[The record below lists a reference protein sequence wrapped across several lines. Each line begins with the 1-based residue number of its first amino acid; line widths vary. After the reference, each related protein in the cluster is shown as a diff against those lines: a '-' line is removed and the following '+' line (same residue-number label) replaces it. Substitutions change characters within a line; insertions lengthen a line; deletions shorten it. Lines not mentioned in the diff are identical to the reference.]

1 MLKRQPMDLI
11 STTNTTTDL
20 DKTAGAKVVKWK
32 KRAYAAWTLFVIL
45 LVLNVLQYFNLLGIL
60 YISASQI
67 ESKYLWVFAIGFLAQ
82 MVKGILGLG
91 YGVTATICL
100 MSLGAPVAAIGSSIN
115 SAKVFA
121 SASIAWSYYKSGK
134 LNKMLLFKATVLP
147 GIIGAVIGA
156 ALLGIFGEK
165 SGESIKP
172 IIAMYSMFLGITILK
187 KAFTRRI
194 QKEKV
199 KRIGLIA
206 GIGGFLDSFGGGGW
220 GPLVTSGLIAKGRN
234 PHYVIGSMSLTE
246 FFVTIAS
253 SITFFL
259 VIGLKY
265 WQIMLALLVGG
276 LIATPISV
284 RLAGRIPVRWLFMG
298 VGCMVIFWSF
308 RILSKFLF

>member
-1 MLKRQPMDLI
+1 MDLI
-11 STTNTTTDL
+11 STTNTTTEL
-20 DKTAGAKVVKWK
+20 DKSMYVEVAKWK
-32 KRAYAAWTLFVIL
+32 KRAYAATILFVIL
-45 LVLNVLQYFNLLGIL
+45 LILNVLQYFNLFGVL
-60 YISASQI
+60 YASASQI
-67 ESKYLWVFAIGFLAQ
+67 ETKYLWVFAIGFLAQ

-134 LNKMLLFKATVLP
+134 LNKMLLFKATVIP

-156 ALLGIFGEK
+156 ALLGILGEK

-187 KAFTRRI
+187 KAFSSRI
-194 QKEKV
+194 HKEKV

-253 SITFFL
+253 SITFFI

-265 WQIMLALLVGG
+265 WQIMLALLIGG

-284 RLAGRIPVRWLFMG
+284 RLAGRIPVRWLFLG
-298 VGCMVIFWSF
+298 VGSMVIFWSF
-308 RILSKFLF
+308 RILSK

>member
-1 MLKRQPMDLI
+1 MDLI
-11 STTNTTTDL
+11 STTNTTISTTTDL
-20 DKTAGAKVVKWK
+20 NKNDSAEVAKWK
-32 KRAYAAWTLFVIL
+32 KRAFAAWTLFLIL
-45 LVLNVLQYFNLLGIL
+45 LILNVLLYYNLLDVL
-60 YISASQI
+60 YVSASHI

-134 LNKMLLFKATVLP
+134 LNKMLLFKATVIP

-156 ALLGIFGEK
+156 ALLGILGEK

-187 KAFTRRI
+187 KAFSSRI
-194 QKEKV
+194 HKEKV

-253 SITFFL
+253 SITFFI

-265 WQIMLALLVGG
+265 WQIMLALLIGG

-284 RLAGRIPVRWLFMG
+284 RLAGRIPVRWLFLG
-298 VGCMVIFWSF
+298 VGSMVIFWSF
-308 RILSKFLF
+308 RILSKLFF

>member
-1 MLKRQPMDLI
+1 MDLT
-11 STTNTTTDL
+11 STTNTTINPSIELNKNDNP
-20 DKTAGAKVVKWK
+20 KAAKWR
-32 KRAYAAWTLFVIL
+32 KRAFSALALFVIL
-45 LVLNVLQYFNLLGIL
+45 LILSVLQYYNLFGVL
-60 YISASQI
+60 YVSASHI

-134 LNKMLLFKATVLP
+134 LNKMLLFKATVIP

-172 IIAMYSMFLGITILK
+172 FIAMYSMFLGITILK

-253 SITFFL
+253 SVTFFL
-259 VIGLKY
+259 IIGLKY
-265 WQIMLALLVGG
+265 WQIMLALLIGG
-276 LIATPISV
+276 LIATPFSV

-298 VGCMVIFWSF
+298 VGCMVIFWSC
-308 RILSKFLF
+308 RILLKFLF